1 MHCKSTI
8 TAAVLITGL
17 AAGLAHADIIQQDDT
32 GYDFVGTQSFGFDAM
47 QAGSAVQSLDF
58 GGLPATVSFAG
69 RSPLSNQV
77 FSGSDGH
84 GAVGLDGSNFW
95 KLRADHVRIDFG
107 AERLTEFGFY
117 YSDLEWADITL
128 NFGNVGSFVLSD
140 SNPNEN
146 NFFSYQAGPGEVF
159 GFVTLEWSNDTDGV
173 GFDGLFARQVPAPGA
188 FAILAFSG
196 GLVLT
201 RRRR

>member
-1 MHCKSTI
+1 MHRKTTF
-8 TAAVLITGL
+8 TAAALI
-17 AAGLAHADIIQQDDT
+17 AGASASFANADIIQQDDT
-32 GYDFVGTQSFGFDAM
+32 GYNFVGTQSFGFDAA
-47 QAGSAVQSLDF
+47 QAGSTVQNLDF

-77 FSGSDGH
+77 FSGGDGF

-107 AERLTEFGFY
+107 DERLTEFGFY
-117 YSDLEWADITL
+117 YSDLEWSDITL

-159 GFVTLEWSNDTDGV
+159 GFVTLEWSDDTDGV
-173 GFDGLFARQVPAPGA
+173 GFDGFFARQVPAPGA
-188 FAILAFSG
+188 FALLAFSG